1 MSSVSGSVS
10 LSRSGSESERSGG
23 DMSSRSG
30 SGSSGQLIGEGRILM
45 ETTTETREDPPEELA
60 ESSWTAKAGYR
71 WVAKDVRTQH
81 SLFRWSRVLKS
92 WLNCI
97 PIFERGVWKDIVALE
112 RVRAIDCVCHGQEEA
127 FEKFFYMNMCHFLH
141 LYARLS
147 FNDFTIGVL
156 RLLNVG
162 PTQLHLN
169 SWAYLQA
176 FKRYKDMKREK
187 LSLANREVVE
197 TLMKFNNKMPT
208 KGLVRVYNSIHPIV
222 DIKGHMAQ
230 VGKKNLSQFQALRK
244 EKAAKAK
251 NAGNIEV
258 PNPDL
263 KEGSRSRVEEL
274 KEKLKGQA
282 DKHAE
287 EKAAWKK
294 ERKK

>member
-1 MSSVSGSVS
+1 MLRKFIHLGSFARSLREVICVREICPIHSLFLLSSLISQKGMSSVSGSVS

-176 FKRYKDMKREK
+176 FKVLCRSLYLQPSPQSFLYFYDTRPKSPTTW
-187 LSLANREVVE
+187 LSL
-197 TLMKFNNKMPT
+197 
-208 KGLVRVYNSIHPIV
+208 I
-222 DIKGHMAQ
+222 
-230 VGKKNLSQFQALRK
+230 
-244 EKAAKAK
+244 
-251 NAGNIEV
+251 
-258 PNPDL
+258 
-263 KEGSRSRVEEL
+263 SRP
-274 KEKLKGQA
+274 
-282 DKHAE
+282 
-287 EKAAWKK
+287 
-294 ERKK
+294 